1 MAPSPF
7 REVLISQMPALQLL
21 MALGYEYLSP
31 AEALALRG
39 NSEREVLLEGVLAPW
54 LRAHNA
60 IQRRGE
66 RVPFRE
72 ANIQAAVR
80 RLSDEGGPAG
90 AASAGPMAAN
100 ERVYELLTLGTS
112 LPQTIDDD
120 TRSYTLHYIDWQ
132 HPERNVYHVTDEFP
146 VQRAGRHDTRR
157 PDIVLF
163 VNGIPLAVIECKR
176 PDLDSTRK
184 KAVQQAISQMIRNQ
198 GRDEVPGLFLYP
210 QLLLGVSVN
219 DALYATSGTPREY
232 WVAWSEQA
240 VDGAG
245 NSRPADLDPVVAP
258 LINRPLTPNQRER
271 LYGWR
276 EQGDAVAAHFGA
288 LGERLPTAQDRA
300 LYALLRPER
309 LLELA
314 YRFVVYDAGIKKIAR
329 YQQYFAVRQTLE
341 RVARLDHTRRRTGG
355 VIWHTTGSG
364 KSLTMVWLAKAL
376 ALHPA
381 IANPRVVIVTDRINL
396 DDQITRTFRHCGKTV
411 AQASSGRDL
420 AELVRTG
427 RADVITTV
435 IDKFDTAAQASA
447 GALGAGAQVGV
458 GASGEARDVDYNTF
472 VLVDESHRSQ
482 YGTAHARMRQVLR
495 HACYIGFTGTPLLKA
510 EKSTAARFGGFIHK
524 YTMRQAVDDGTVVP
538 LIYEGRLAELSV
550 DQTAIDQWFERVTRD
565 LTQEQQLDL
574 KRKYSRA
581 GAIHE
586 TDQRINMVALDISEH
601 YRRNWQGTGFKAQ
614 LATSSK
620 AAALRYKA
628 YLDAFGVISS
638 TVVISAPD
646 TREGHEAVDTGASN
660 GAGVPEVQAFWQTM
674 IERYGSETRYNRDII
689 ADFGKEEGV
698 ELLIVVDKLLVGF
711 DEPRNTVLY
720 LDKDLREHGLLQAIA
735 RVNRVY
741 EGKRWGHIVDY
752 RGILGELNEAMDTYN
767 ALEGYDLEDVAGT
780 VTDISAEI
788 GRLPQLH
795 SALWSVFAPVS
806 NRQDIEALQRF
817 LEPEDV
823 RDRFYAALTEYAKA
837 LKVAMGSVRYY
848 DEVPPER
855 IEAYKRDL
863 AFFHNLRA
871 AVRQRYAETVDYG
884 AYEARV
890 RKLLDEHI
898 SSYEISVVT
907 ESVDIFSGAA
917 FDAAV
922 AKLSTPAAQADMIAS
937 HIKTAISANLER
949 DPALYRRF
957 SAMIQETIDAFR
969 QQRIDELEYLERA
982 REILREVRTGQ
993 AEGIPAR
1000 LGPYRDAPAYYGL
1013 LIDALD
1019 HRECEPVNMQ
1029 ELCARAAIALEEII
1043 KAHRRVDWTANH
1055 DLQNQIKLA
1064 MDDPLFALLGDMGV
1078 TLSDAELDML
1088 EEQIVE
1094 VARHRDSA

>member
-1 MAPSPF
+1 MSIAF
-7 REVLISQMPALQLL
+7 REALISQMPALQLL
-21 MALGYEYLSP
+21 MALGYRYLPP

-39 NSEREVLLEGVLAPW
+39 NSEREVLLKGVLAPW
-54 LRAHNA
+54 LREHNA

-66 RVPFRE
+66 RVPFSE
-72 ANIQAAVR
+72 ANIQAAIR
-80 RLSDEGGPAG
+80 RLRDE
-90 AASAGPMAAN
+90 PMADGLIKAN

-112 LPQTIDDD
+112 LPQTIEDD
-120 TRSYTLHYIDWQ
+120 TRSHTLHYIDWQ
-132 HPERNVYHVTDEFP
+132 RPERNVYHVTDEFP

-176 PDLDSTRK
+176 PDLERGKK

-210 QLLLGVSVN
+210 QLLLGISVN
-219 DALYATSGTPREY
+219 DALYGTTGTPLEY

-245 NSRPADLDPVVAP
+245 NARPTDLDPPVAA
-258 LINRPLTPNQRER
+258 LINRPLTPDER
-271 LYGWR
+271 KGLYGWR
-276 EQGDAVAAHFGA
+276 EHGDAVAAHFGD
-288 LGERLPTAQDRA
+288 LGERLPTPQDRA

-314 YRFVVYDAGIKKIAR
+314 YRFIVFDGGIKKIAR
-329 YQQYFAVRQTLE
+329 YQQYFAVRQTVE
-341 RVARLDHTRRRTGG
+341 RVARLGHTRMRTGPQRTGG

-381 IANPRVVIVTDRINL
+381 IPNPRVVIVTDRINL
-396 DDQITRTFRHCGKTV
+396 DDQITRTFRHCGKRV
-411 AQASSGRDL
+411 AQATSGRHL
-420 AELVRTG
+420 ASLVRSG
-427 RADVITTV
+427 RADIITTV
-435 IDKFDTAAQASA
+435 IDKFDTAAQV
-447 GALGAGAQVGV
+447 GAGAPGDV
-458 GASGEARDVDYNTF
+458 RDTDYNTF

-524 YTMRQAVDDGTVVP
+524 YTMRQAVEDGTVVP

-550 DQTAIDQWFERVTRD
+550 EQNAIDQWFERVTRD
-565 LTQEQQLDL
+565 LSEEQKLDL

-581 GAIHE
+581 DAIYE
-586 TDQRINMVALDISEH
+586 TDQRIKMVAFDISEH

-628 YLDAFGVISS
+628 YLDAFGAISS
-638 TVVISAPD
+638 AVVISAPD
-646 TREGHEAVDTGASN
+646 TREGHEEVDSSA
-660 GAGVPEVQAFWQTM
+660 PEVQAFWQRM
-674 IERYGSETRYNRDII
+674 MERYGSETRYNREII
-689 ADFGKEEGV
+689 ADFGREDGV

-735 RVNRVY
+735 RVNRVF
-741 EGKRWGHIVDY
+741 EGKQFGYIVDY
-752 RGILGELNEAMDTYN
+752 RGILGELNEALDTYN
-767 ALEGYDLEDVAGT
+767 ALEGYDAEDVAGT
-780 VTDISAEI
+780 VTDVSAEI

-795 SALWSVFAPVS
+795 SALWSVFAPVP

-823 RDRFYAALTEYAKA
+823 RDRFYAALTEFAKA
-837 LKVAMGSVRYY
+837 LKVATGSVRFF
-848 DEVPPER
+848 DEVPLER

-871 AVRQRYAETVDYG
+871 AVRQRYAEAVDYG

-922 AKLSTPAAQADMIAS
+922 ERLSTPAAQADMIAS
-937 HIKTAISANLER
+937 HIKAAISANLQR

-957 SAMIQETIDAFR
+957 SAMIQDTIDAFR
-969 QQRIDELEYLERA
+969 QQRIDALEYLKRA
-982 REILREVRTGQ
+982 RDILREVRSGQ

-1000 LGPYRDAPAYYGL
+1000 LGAYHDAPAYYGL

-1019 HRECEPVNMQ
+1019 QRQCVSANVQ
-1029 ELCARAAIALEEII
+1029 ELCAQAAIALEEVIAAQ
-1043 KAHRRVDWTANH
+1043 KRVDWAANH
-1055 DLQNQIKLA
+1055 DLQKQIKLA
-1064 MDDPLFALLGDMGV
+1064 MDDPLYALLDDVGIV
-1078 TLSDAELDML
+1078 LSDAELDMI
-1088 EEQIVE
+1088 EEQVIE
-1094 VARHRDSA
+1094 VARHRDPT